1 MMRQVE
7 QYCAKVMGM
16 CIEKEP
22 EVKTTSCFVG
32 PFGGC
37 TSERCHHSRLLCLLL
52 CVGPTWDRRVG
63 ACSLNAGA
71 EMSMRMGTATSARFV
86 PTAWSPWCLSA
97 LSIPSSKSGLYGA
110 LLYGPTRQFLARAD
124 V

>member
-7 QYCAKVMGM
+7 QYGTKMMGM

-22 EVKTTSCFVG
+22 LVKTCFVG

-37 TSERCHHSRLLCLLL
+37 TSERCYHSRLLCLL

-63 ACSLNAGA
+63 ACSLDAGA
-71 EMSMRMGTATSARFV
+71 KMSTRMGTAKSARFA

-97 LSIPSSKSGLYGA
+97 VSIPSSKSGLYGA
-110 LLYGPTRQFLARAD
+110 LLYGPTRQFVARAD